1 MLGTFLFLLPI
12 HQVFIL
18 HVHLILLSLS
28 PFAHSHTSL
37 TFLKLLFNSGTGLCL
52 LKAHLPILI
61 WIQKNTAGI
70 DINNYLL
77 SRPKMSKSLWII
89 KGTGGTK
96 RNSIVTYRNWQ
107 ESHWSMDTEE
117 KKRWPLST
125 LPRQVLWKLLLCFS
139 LLAPKC
145 PRLFT
150 VSEQDPQW

>member
-1 MLGTFLFLLPI
+1 MPGTFLFLLPI
-12 HQVFIL
+12 HQVFVL
-18 HVHLILLSLS
+18 HVHLILPSLF

-61 WIQKNTAGI
+61 WIQKNAAGI

-89 KGTGGTK
+89 KRNGGTK

-107 ESHWSMDTEE
+107 ESITLIDEYWR
-117 KKRWPLST
+117 KKKMATFNPSKTGVIEVAPL
-125 LPRQVLWKLLLCFS
+125 F
-139 LLAPKC
+139 
-145 PRLFT
+145 FT
-150 VSEQDPQW
+150 SCT

>member
-1 MLGTFLFLLPI
+1 MPGTFLFLLPI

-37 TFLKLLFNSGTGLCL
+37 TFLILLFNSGTGLCL

-107 ESHWSMDTEE
+107 ENITLIDGYWR
-117 KKRWPLST
+117 KKKKMATFNPTKTGVMEVAPL
-125 LPRQVLWKLLLCFS
+125 F
-139 LLAPKC
+139 
-145 PRLFT
+145 FT
-150 VSEQDPQW
+150 SCT